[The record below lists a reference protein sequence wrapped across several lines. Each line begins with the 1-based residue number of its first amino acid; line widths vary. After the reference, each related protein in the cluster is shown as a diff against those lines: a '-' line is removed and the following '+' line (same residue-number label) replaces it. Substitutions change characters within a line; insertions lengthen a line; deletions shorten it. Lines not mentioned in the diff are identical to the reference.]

1 MTDSHSPDLPEDLK
15 QQLQALVPAAF
26 KDGQLDADT
35 LQQLLGVDVA
45 SRDER
50 YGLNWAGKAD
60 SYKALQYPT
69 SSTLRP
75 RINQSVGFE
84 HAQHVFIEGEN
95 LEVLKVLQRAYFGK
109 VKMIY
114 IDPPYNTGSDS
125 FIYPDRF
132 QQSREDY
139 LKRIESLDID
149 GNLTKEGLFRKN
161 SKDNGHYHSNWL
173 SMMLPRLY
181 LARNLLRDDGVI
193 FISIDDNEAANLKL
207 LCDEVFGA
215 ENFTGQFARLTKK
228 GGKSTDSISKNNDF
242 LICYSKSDKPKFY
255 PFEHN
260 DKDFKYSDEHLET
273 RGLYK
278 LNQTL
283 DYDTL
288 GYVTSLDYEIVID
301 GKSYYPGNVTE
312 DEFKKRKQ
320 ENPKDAY
327 RWRWSENL
335 FKFGYENG
343 FVVVKTSRNGS
354 RIYTKTYLLAS
365 IEDDGEYYIDYQD
378 RTKPLSSI
386 DFIDNVYSNDNA
398 KKDLKKLM
406 GKGIFDYPKPTSLIY
421 TLAKFC
427 TKENDL
433 ILDFFAGSGATAQS
447 VLELNI
453 EDGGN
458 RGFINVQMPELTDE
472 NSGAYQAGYKTIA
485 DISRERIRRVISRVK
500 QNADLASPL
509 KDRDP
514 NLGFRA
520 FELAPSNFKQWRG
533 DWAETAEE
541 LDQQLALM
549 LPTEK
554 RGATS
559 LDMAFELLLKNGRPL
574 VSRVELKIIVET
586 PVYIVWSQDVEE
598 KTVALIFVLESMQ
611 LEALETMLALKP
623 KHIVFLDSV
632 FNNNDSVKVN
642 VALQCESAGVKF
654 SSI

>member
-132 QQSREDY
+132 QESREDY

-161 SKDNGHYHSNWL
+161 SKDSGHYHSNWL

-181 LARNLLRDDGVI
+181 LARNLMRDDGLI
-193 FISIDDNEAANLKL
+193 FISIDETESGNLKL
-207 LCDEVFGA
+207 MCNEIFGE
-215 ENFTGQFARLTKK
+215 ENFFSEMVWKNKTGGGAKTKGWIGLHEYILCYAK
-228 GGKSTDSISKNNDF
+228 NIDSINDVSIPYSSKTALMYNKKDEHYSTKGPYATWPLDTTSMDERRNLRFPIYHNDVEIWPVKQWLWSQERVVDAQKNNMLVFNEQSDGGYKVRF
-242 LICYSKSDKPKFY
+242 KGYLLDENGVMRRGKPLSLLDGPYSQEGS
-255 PFEHN
+255 
-260 DKDFKYSDEHLET
+260 KDFKAL
-273 RGLYK
+273 LPKAAFPFPKPVK
-278 LNQTL
+278 LLKQLLSISTN
-283 DYDTL
+283 
-288 GYVTSLDYEIVID
+288 D
-301 GKSYYPGNVTE
+301 GK
-312 DEFKKRKQ
+312 D
-320 ENPKDAY
+320 KD
-327 RWRWSENL
+327 
-335 FKFGYENG
+335 
-343 FVVVKTSRNGS
+343 
-354 RIYTKTYLLAS
+354 S
-365 IEDDGEYYIDYQD
+365 I
-378 RTKPLSSI
+378 
-386 DFIDNVYSNDNA
+386 V
-398 KKDLKKLM
+398 
-406 GKGIFDYPKPTSLIY
+406 
-421 TLAKFC
+421 
-427 TKENDL
+427 
-433 ILDFFAGSGATAQS
+433 LDFFAGSATTAQA
-447 VLELNI
+447 VIELNI
-453 EDGGN
+453 EDGGT
-458 RGFINVQMPELTDE
+458 RKYICVQMPEPTDE
-472 NSGAYQAGYKTIA
+472 ASEAYVAGYKNIA
-485 DISRERIRRVISRVK
+485 DISHERIRRAINHIK
-500 QNADLASPL
+500 KNADLASPV
-509 KDRDP
+509 KENDP

-520 FELAPSNFKQWRG
+520 FALAPSNFKQWRG

>member
-1 MTDSHSPDLPEDLK
+1 MTNSHSPNLSEELK

-35 LQQLLGVDVA
+35 LQQLLGIDVA

-60 SYKALQYPT
+60 SYKALQNPT
-69 SSTLRP
+69 SATLRP
-75 RINQSVGFE
+75 RTDQSVDFE

-132 QQSREDY
+132 QESREDY

-161 SKDNGHYHSNWL
+161 SKDSGHYHSNWL

-193 FISIDDNEAANLKL
+193 FISIDDNEQSNLKL
-207 LCDEVFGA
+207 LCDEIFGS
-215 ENFTGQFARLTKK
+215 ENFIGCAARVTKK
-228 GGKSTDSISKNNDF
+228 SNNKGEFWAPNFDYVLSYTKNKEYAKEFFGGANIEAYDQIETEGDRKGEKYQLVRLYMSSIQNRNPDQRFYIECPDGSKVIPPGTTFPPERPN
-242 LICYSKSDKPKFY
+242 
-255 PFEHN
+255 
-260 DKDFKYSDEHLET
+260 
-273 RGLYK
+273 
-278 LNQTL
+278 
-283 DYDTL
+283 L
-288 GYVTSLDYEIVID
+288 GD
-301 GKSYYPGNVTE
+301 GI
-312 DEFKKRKQ
+312 
-320 ENPKDAY
+320 
-327 RWRWSENL
+327 WRWTRKKIESEWD
-335 FKFGYENG
+335 KI
-343 FVVVKTSRNGS
+343 VVKSVKSSNLIDENKQPARYNVF
-354 RIYTKTYLLAS
+354 TKTYLNDVIANSSAKPNSL
-365 IEDDGEYYIDYQD
+365 IENFINQMSSHELTELGIPFDYAKPSKLIDYLLKVAQ
-378 RTKPLSSI
+378 
-386 DFIDNVYSNDNA
+386 VG
-398 KKDLKKLM
+398 KD
-406 GKGIFDYPKPTSLIY
+406 
-421 TLAKFC
+421 
-427 TKENDL
+427 DL
-433 ILDFFAGSGATAQS
+433 ILDFFAGSGTTAHA
-447 VLELNI
+447 VIELNI
-453 EDGGN
+453 EDSGT
-458 RGFINVQMPELTDE
+458 RKYICVQMPEPTDDASE
-472 NSGAYQAGYKTIA
+472 AYAAGYKNIA
-485 DISRERIRRVISRVK
+485 DISRERIRRVIDRIK
-500 QNADLASPL
+500 QKADLASPV
-509 KDRDP
+509 KENDP

-541 LDQQLALM
+541 LDKQLSLM

-574 VSRVELKIIVET
+574 VSHAELKTIVET
-586 PVYIVWSQDVEE
+586 PVYIVWSQEAEE
-598 KTVALIFVLESMQ
+598 NTVALIFVLESMR
-611 LEALETMLALKP
+611 LESLPEMLAYKP
-623 KHIVFLDSV
+623 KHMVFLDSV
-632 FNNNDSVKVN
+632 FKNNDSVKVN